1 MTTQQ
6 SLHSQVTQEL
16 IPENQRMIVTGKLF
30 GMRFPLVLEATVFS
44 FADRLSEDYKG
55 GYWDFFMIDRG
66 FYMAPAD
73 DRSYHVISDN
83 TFEADLSKNTFGIVV
98 CLHAYSHLSFIST
111 TAFLDTYAD
120 HYHRLLEYAMHQADV
135 NLILRIID

>member
-1 MTTQQ
+1 MD
-6 SLHSQVTQEL
+6 
-16 IPENQRMIVTGKLF
+16 QRMAVTEKLF
-30 GMRFPLVLEATVFS
+30 GMRFPLELEATIFS

-55 GYWDFFMIDRG
+55 GYWDFFMIGRG

-73 DRSYHVISDN
+73 DRSYNVISDN
-83 TFEADLSKNTFGIVV
+83 NFEADLPKNTFGIVV

-111 TAFLDTYAD
+111 TAFRDAYAE
-120 HYHRLLEYAMHQADV
+120 HYHRLLEYAMHQADA